1 MINDNTMVID
11 IDYSKYLPAEKKV
24 EEKKSYINIVLLVN
38 IVFIVLCSVVISI
51 GFRYKNSVASVSALE
66 APKAPLL
73 YAMVNDTEDNDKSY
87 VFKGDAQDNYII
99 FNNMVW
105 RIVRVNSSGTITM
118 ILNDYINI
126 NPWELTNFSLQDYL
140 NNVFKE
146 ELDVSKLTK
155 NVFCNDTI
163 SNLDNITCDSH
174 DYNYVTLLD
183 VNSFIDTIDNNTTF
197 VTKNGEVMWLSNHFN
212 EKEVW
217 HTIGN
222 KISHSDV
229 SNLYEVKP
237 VVTLKN
243 NVTYISGSG
252 TSDDPYKVDD
262 KEELTI
268 GSSVKLGND
277 YYYVYS
283 TNDNIKLVLNKNLDN
298 KYLFNNYEELF
309 TSLNNDFYN
318 NLEYKELLL
327 DYEWE
332 TFDIKNNTIS
342 NQTIVGKVGMQSIF
356 DFNINSIVDNYY
368 LTTIDYHIIVNNN
381 PIIYASG
388 KEAHRIRPCIAISK
402 DLVSSMRY
410 EQGVY
415 VIDNI

>member
-1 MINDNTMVID
+1 MNDDTMVID
-11 IDYSKYLPAEKKV
+11 IDFNKYLPVEVPVKEKKNH
-24 EEKKSYINIVLLVN
+24 INIILLVN
-38 IVFIVLCSVVISI
+38 IVFIVLCSAVISI

-73 YAMVNDTEDNDKSY
+73 YAMVNGTEDNDKSY
-87 VFKGDAQDNYII
+87 VFKGDAQDNYIL

-105 RIVRVNSSGTITM
+105 RIVKVNSSGTITIM
-118 ILNDYINI
+118 LDNYINI
-126 NPWELTNFSLQDYL
+126 NPWELTNYSLTEYL
-140 NNVFKE
+140 NTDFKK

-183 VNSFIDTIDNNTTF
+183 VNSFIESIDNDTTF
-197 VTKNGEVMWLSNHFN
+197 VTKNGEKMWLSNRFN

-217 HTIGN
+217 HTNGN

-229 SNLYEVKP
+229 TSLYEVKP

-243 NVTYISGSG
+243 TVTYKSGNG
-252 TSDDPYKVDD
+252 TLDDPYKIDT

-268 GSSVKLGND
+268 GSSVKIAND

-283 TNDNIKLVLNKNLDN
+283 TNDNIKLVLNKTLDN
-298 KYLFNNYEELF
+298 KYLYGNYE
-309 TSLNNDFYN
+309 TIISDLNNDFYN
-318 NLEYKELLL
+318 NLEYKDLLV
-327 DYEWE
+327 DYEWKAI
-332 TFDIKNNTIS
+332 DINNNIVS
-342 NQTIVGKVGMQSIF
+342 NQSFVGKVGIQNIF
-356 DFNINSIVDNYY
+356 DFNINNIVDNYY
-368 LTTIDYHIIVNNN
+368 LTTIDYHILVNNN

-388 KEAHRIRPCIAISK
+388 KEVHSLRPSIVISK
-402 DLVSSMRY
+402 DLVNNMRY

-415 VIDNI
+415 IIDSI

>member
-11 IDYSKYLPAEKKV
+11 IDYSKYLPAEVPVK
-24 EEKKSYINIVLLVN
+24 EKKNHINIILLVN
-38 IVFIVLCSVVISI
+38 IVFIVLCSAVISI

-118 ILNDYINI
+118 VLNDYISI
-126 NPWELTNFSLQDYL
+126 NPWELSNFSLQEYL
-140 NNVFKE
+140 NTEFKK

-174 DYNYVTLLD
+174 DNNYVTLLD
-183 VNSFIDTIDNNTTF
+183 VNSFIDTIDNDTTF
-197 VTKNGEVMWLSNHFN
+197 VTKNGEVIWLSNHFN
-212 EKEVW
+212 ETEVW
-217 HTIGN
+217 HTMGN
-222 KISHSDV
+222 KISHSDG
-229 SNLYEVKP
+229 SSLYEVKP

-243 NVTYISGSG
+243 TITYISGSG

-262 KEELTI
+262 NEKLTI
-268 GSSVKLGND
+268 GSSVKLGDD

-283 TNDNIKLVLNKNLDN
+283 TKDNIRLVLNKNLND
-298 KYLFNNYEELF
+298 KYLYNNNEDLFNILNNY
-309 TSLNNDFYN
+309 YN
-318 NLEYKELLL
+318 NLTYQDLLL
-327 DYEWE
+327 DNDWQII
-332 TFDIKNNTIS
+332 DIKNNTMS
-342 NQTIVGKVGMQSIF
+342 NQGVTSKVGIQNIF
-356 DFNINSIVDNYY
+356 DFNINNLVDNYY

-402 DLVSSMRY
+402 DLVKSMRY